1 MQHKIKM
8 SQNMDYQGFF
18 ASRLQAIKDEGRYR
32 TFFPFQRDVATPSM
46 AFFKGKQQPEL
57 PAHVTVWCS
66 NDYLG
71 MGSHPV
77 VREAMAHAAH
87 RYGAGAGGTRNISGT
102 TDAHV
107 ELEHELATLHGKDA
121 ALLFACGYLAN
132 TTTLGA
138 LGQYLPKCVIFSDE
152 KNHASMIEGIR
163 NSRTKKEIFKHNDLA
178 DLEAKLAS
186 YPKDQAKVIAFE
198 AVYSMDG
205 DIAPIAEICALAKQY
220 GALTFLDEVHAVG
233 LYGPQGAGV
242 AAAQGVMDKVDII
255 QGTLAKAFG
264 TMGGYIAANATIIDF
279 IRSVGSGFI
288 FTTAIPPALAAAAL
302 ASVRHV
308 RAHEDLRQT
317 LHTNAA
323 TLKQTL
329 TNLTLPLQTTP
340 SHIVPLLVPQA
351 ARCKQVA
358 DALLRN
364 HAIYVQ
370 PINYPTVPKGAERLR
385 LTPSPNHTPAHIA
398 ALGKALA
405 DVMAAV

>member
-1 MQHKIKM
+1 
-8 SQNMDYQGFF
+8 MDYQGFF

-32 TFFPFQRDVATPSM
+32 TFFPFQRDVAMPSM
-46 AFFKGKQQPEL
+46 AFFKGPNRGESAQPQV
-57 PAHVTVWCS
+57 PPHVTVWCS

-77 VREAMAHAAH
+77 VRNAMADAAH
-87 RYGAGAGGTRNISGT
+87 QWGAGAGGTRNISGT
-102 TDAHV
+102 TDVHV
-107 ELEHELATLHGKDA
+107 ALEHELASLHNKDA

-178 DLEAKLAS
+178 DLEAKLAA
-186 YPKDQAKVIAFE
+186 YPKDQAKIIAFE

-205 DIAPIAEICALAKQY
+205 DIAPIEAICDLAEEY

-242 AAAQGVMDKVDII
+242 AAAQGVMHRVDII

-264 TMGGYIAANATIIDF
+264 VMGGYITGNAQCIDF
-279 IRSVGSGFI
+279 IRSVGAGFI

-302 ASVRHV
+302 ASVKHV
-308 RAHEDLRQT
+308 RATESLRQT
-317 LHTNAA
+317 LHSNAT

-329 TNLTLPLQTTP
+329 AERTLPLQTTP
-340 SHIVPLLVPQA
+340 SHIVPLLVPHA

-398 ALGKALA
+398 ALGEALNT
-405 DVMAAV
+405 VLREAV

>member
-1 MQHKIKM
+1 M
-8 SQNMDYQGFF
+8 STNMDYQGFF

-32 TFFPFQRDVATPSM
+32 TFFPFQRDVAIPSM
-46 AFFKGKQQPEL
+46 AFFKDDQKPEI
-57 PAHVTVWCS
+57 PPHVTVWCS

-77 VREAMAHAAH
+77 VRNAMAEVAQAW
-87 RYGAGAGGTRNISGT
+87 GAGAGGTRNISGT
-102 TDAHV
+102 TDIHV
-107 ELEHELATLHGKDA
+107 ALEQELAALHNKDA

-132 TTTLGA
+132 STTLGA
-138 LGQYLPKCVIFSDE
+138 LGQQLPKCVIFSDE

-163 NSRTKKEIFKHNDLA
+163 NSRTKKEIFKHNNLA
-178 DLEAKLAS
+178 DLEAKLAA
-186 YPKDQAKVIAFE
+186 YPKDQAKIIAFE
-198 AVYSMDG
+198 SVYSMEG
-205 DIAPIAEICALAKQY
+205 DIAPIAAICDLAEKY

-242 AAAQGVMDKVDII
+242 AAAQGVMHRVDII

-264 TMGGYIAANATIIDF
+264 TMGGYIAGNAATIDF
-279 IRSVGSGFI
+279 IRSVGAGFI

-308 RAHEDLRQT
+308 RAHESLRQT
-317 LHTNAA
+317 LHANAA

-329 TNLTLPLQTTP
+329 QQRTLPLQATP
-340 SHIVPLLVPQA
+340 SHIVPLMVPQA

-370 PINYPTVPKGAERLR
+370 PINYPTVPKGEERLR
-385 LTPSPNHTPAHIA
+385 LTPSPNHTEGHIA
-398 ALGKALA
+398 ALGEALA
-405 DVMAAV
+405 KELAAG